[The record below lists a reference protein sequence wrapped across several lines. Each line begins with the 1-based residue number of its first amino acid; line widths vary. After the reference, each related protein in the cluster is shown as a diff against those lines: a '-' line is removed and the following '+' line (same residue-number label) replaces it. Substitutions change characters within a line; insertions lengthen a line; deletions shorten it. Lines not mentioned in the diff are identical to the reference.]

1 MNVLVI
7 GSGGREHAV
16 VKKFRESKQVHE
28 IHCAPGNALIA
39 EEAYCHPT
47 VKANDLPAILKLTQE
62 LKPDL
67 VFVGPEDPLVQG
79 LADQLREIGVKV
91 FGPSA
96 EGAKLEASKNFCKEF
111 LVQAG
116 VPTARYKKVSSVREV
131 EEALRAGSGDAV
143 TSSQT
148 TNWRSPFVLKADGL
162 AGGKGVVICETEA
175 ELLKNARQFFEQ
187 KQFGTASATAVFEE
201 FLSGYECSLLVLTNT
216 RDYQILPLA
225 QDHKRLLD
233 GGLGPNTGGMGTI
246 APLPI
251 SAEVMSDI
259 ESRIVEPTVRA
270 LEQQQIDYRGVL
282 FFGLMMTPQGPS
294 VLEINCRFGD
304 PETQSVLPLLKSDF
318 FEICL
323 SVAEGKLQSLECHS
337 EKHVACVVV
346 AAPGYPDQPIK
357 GGVIEGQ
364 LQTDSSNAYWIGAGV
379 EKDQSDHWIASGGRV
394 LNAMG
399 FGANR
404 NEALAKA
411 YELIASIRYPGCQ
424 YRKDIGRT

>member
-1 MNVLVI
+1 VKILVI

-16 VKKFRESKQVHE
+16 VKKFRESKQVKE

-39 EEAYCHPT
+39 EEAHCHPA
-47 VKANDLPAILKLTQE
+47 VKASDLPAILKLTQM

-116 VPTARYKKVSSVREV
+116 VPTARYKKVSTVQEV
-131 EEALRAGSGDAV
+131 EEALRAGSG
-143 TSSQT
+143 
-148 TNWRSPFVLKADGL
+148 WRSPFVLKADGL
-162 AGGKGVVICETEA
+162 AGGKGVVICETET
-175 ELLKNARQFFEQ
+175 ELLQNARQFFEQ
-187 KQFGTASATAVFEE
+187 KQFGEASATAVFEE
-201 FLSGYECSLLVLTNT
+201 FLSGYECSLLVLTNA
-216 RDYQILPLA
+216 REYRILPLA
-225 QDHKRLLD
+225 QDHKRLLE

-251 SAEVMSDI
+251 SVEIMSDI
-259 ESRIVEPTVRA
+259 DSRIVQPTVRA
-270 LEQQQIDYRGVL
+270 LEQKQIDYRGVL

-304 PETQSVLPLLKSDF
+304 PETQSILPLLKSDF

-323 SVAEGKLQSLECHS
+323 SVAEGKLQSLDCHNDT
-337 EKHVACVVV
+337 HAACVVV
-346 AAPGYPDQPIK
+346 AAPGYPDQPLK
-357 GGVIEGQ
+357 GGVIEGR
-364 LQTDSSNAYWIGAGV
+364 LQTVSNEAYWIGAGV
-379 EKDQSDHWIASGGRV
+379 EKNQSGQWIASGGRV

-399 FGANR
+399 FGATR
-404 NEALAKA
+404 NEALTKA
-411 YELIASIRYPGCQ
+411 YQLIASIHYPGCQ
-424 YRKDIGRT
+424 YRKDIGKT